1 MTIWLYCERSLT
13 ERQSTERQSRSGAGC
28 TPRPAQRCSWR
39 RSFTRSGASA
49 CTGRACRRPMT
60 ASSASSRFHPAPQ
73 IGGQTPNLLVCSFIR
88 LHAQRHACCVD
99 AVNFELGV
107 TCAKREANSPCW
119 LCTAPTVRW
128 SAYLGI
134 TGQYSQRTGR
144 ANNPLLGKQRQT
156 ASERL

>member
-1 MTIWLYCERSLT
+1 MTIWLYCERSL
-13 ERQSTERQSRSGAGC
+13 TERQSRSGAGC